1 VGKGVQDLIANYE
14 VLQQQQQKNRSFSSA
29 ARKASEEKS
38 GNLEELARKSSKD
51 LRKVSN
57 SFETKLQ
64 EQRKNS
70 IAEENSVYLGRKG
83 SSSSSGNREIDDS
96 LEKSGNFQG
105 SKKVFEKIE
114 EKPILERV
122 KKLEQRIS
130 QEKEFSSKS
139 QSGEHRLERKP
150 SADTKNLKFE
160 DKLKSY
166 QETQVQKEAD
176 VKKIKEQN
184 LIAEKKRLEEL
195 KALEEAKRIQEAKE
209 KEEKL
214 ALQKAKLLE
223 QQRKL
228 LEKKVTPTAAKLP
241 EDPKSDIRKDAH
253 KGDLHQPEKL
263 DIQKPDVYA
272 KKENVVS
279 KENLEKKVET
289 KENDDS
295 QCQTCKNKHAELFC
309 QNCLI
314 SLCESCD
321 RKSHNFKSTHLRTP
335 IIRLENNLR
344 RQSQESKP
352 RKNTDESTKASSQ
365 SSKKYWN
372 KNSPIV
378 IDLGSTNI
386 KTGLINGSYTDPILT
401 PAVIGCK
408 KYRNAIIDEMDDQK
422 GQLFIGEEAISKKG
436 ILGLRYPMQNGS
448 AVNWDDMEK
457 LLDYVVLKKLKIRN
471 SEEHALLVSE
481 SYFTPRVRK
490 ERIARIL
497 FDSFEAP
504 AVCFSMQEVLSLY
517 ATGNLT
523 GTVLQS
529 GEDFSSIVSVYEG
542 YPLFNGHAQVDLA
555 GNSISLQLLK
565 CLNDRGYSFTS
576 AGDMDSINKLK
587 TELCYVAK
595 NYEEECRK
603 DSSEIEK
610 QYELPD
616 GRILKLQNELFQAPE
631 VLFNPSLA
639 SKPTPG
645 IHKSII
651 ECIQKCDNEIQPN
664 LLKNI
669 VISGSSTLYS
679 GFAERITKEIT
690 SISPLGMKASVKTD
704 FDRENSSFIGGSI
717 FSSIESFRSQCIL
730 KEEYHEYGIS
740 IVHRKCF

>member
-1 VGKGVQDLIANYE
+1 
-14 VLQQQQQKNRSFSSA
+14 
-29 ARKASEEKS
+29 
-38 GNLEELARKSSKD
+38 
-51 LRKVSN
+51 
-57 SFETKLQ
+57 
-64 EQRKNS
+64 
-70 IAEENSVYLGRKG
+70 
-83 SSSSSGNREIDDS
+83 
-96 LEKSGNFQG
+96 
-105 SKKVFEKIE
+105 
-114 EKPILERV
+114 
-122 KKLEQRIS
+122 
-130 QEKEFSSKS
+130 
-139 QSGEHRLERKP
+139 
-150 SADTKNLKFE
+150 
-160 DKLKSY
+160 
-166 QETQVQKEAD
+166 
-176 VKKIKEQN
+176 
-184 LIAEKKRLEEL
+184 
-195 KALEEAKRIQEAKE
+195 
-209 KEEKL
+209 
-214 ALQKAKLLE
+214 
-223 QQRKL
+223 
-228 LEKKVTPTAAKLP
+228 
-241 EDPKSDIRKDAH
+241 
-253 KGDLHQPEKL
+253 
-263 DIQKPDVYA
+263 
-272 KKENVVS
+272 
-279 KENLEKKVET
+279 
-289 KENDDS
+289 
-295 QCQTCKNKHAELFC
+295 
-309 QNCLI
+309 
-314 SLCESCD
+314 
-321 RKSHNFKSTHLRTP
+321 
-335 IIRLENNLR
+335 
-344 RQSQESKP
+344 
-352 RKNTDESTKASSQ
+352 
-365 SSKKYWN
+365 
-372 KNSPIV
+372 
-378 IDLGSTNI
+378 
-386 KTGLINGSYTDPILT
+386 
-401 PAVIGCK
+401 
-408 KYRNAIIDEMDDQK
+408 
-422 GQLFIGEEAISKKG
+422 
-436 ILGLRYPMQNGS
+436 MQNGS